1 MTRIARVR
9 IGLMALM
16 VAATC
21 FLAVATT
28 ALAQP
33 GDSVENA
40 TYLNDYLASSL
51 TTGLVPA
58 TFGTGSYYFK
68 VLLSSGSALH
78 ADFAS
83 GAGVN
88 GLKAILIDQS
98 SSKTDFVESVVVSPS
113 LCRLTFTAPAK
124 GMYTIYVP
132 SNTLGTFTVSPT
144 VSSAPV
150 VTPGTL
156 SGTVSYSGGALSGA
170 TASVAG
176 YAAATTASNGTYAIA
191 GITPG
196 TYTATF
202 YKTGYTTQNLSVTI
216 ASGATTTK
224 NVTLVAPTVP
234 VTPQGVYRFRSMT
247 TFGTYLWTNDD
258 SERDTIRNTLT
269 NNWFYEGEAYGIN
282 TANTANCDQMWRFK
296 SKTLWTYFYTADPAE
311 MATVKNDPNAIWA
324 YEGPVWKVSRNT
336 QAGKPVWRFRC
347 LKNPTYFWTQDPTEM
362 ATIRDTLSSDYVLEG
377 IAYYHGQ

>member
-176 YAAATTASNGTYAIA
+176 YAAATTASNGTYPL
-191 GITPG
+191 PG
-196 TYTATF
+196 
-202 YKTGYTTQNLSVTI
+202 N
-216 ASGATTTK
+216 
-224 NVTLVAPTVP
+224 
-234 VTPQGVYRFRSMT
+234 
-247 TFGTYLWTNDD
+247 
-258 SERDTIRNTLT
+258 ERDDRQR
-269 NNWFYEGEAYGIN
+269 
-282 TANTANCDQMWRFK
+282 CDNDQERHARCAHR
-296 SKTLWTYFYTADPAE
+296 SGDPSRRLPLPE
-311 MATVKNDPNAIWA
+311 YDH
-324 YEGPVWKVSRNT
+324 VWHLPLDQRRLR
-336 QAGKPVWRFRC
+336 A
-347 LKNPTYFWTQDPTEM
+347 
-362 ATIRDTLSSDYVLEG
+362 
-377 IAYYHGQ
+377 